1 MRALL
6 EWRVDLTPAQFWPCL
21 SLQLA
26 NLLTMGQSPMKRFTV
41 SLVLFCATSP
51 PTLAEFPQELHKAA
65 PICAP
70 LMESTGLIETGYG
83 SAIEDIESGCR
94 LSAIYAGLGGYQRL
108 RIETL
113 EIIAPDLEAAL
124 INQRQFEE
132 ARISIK
138 CARISPDFGYP
149 LQSYITE
156 MQVRPFDLD
165 LDYRWN
171 AETGDLDI
179 SQLRAEGAVI
189 GTWSLSARLKNV
201 PDLGLART
209 GAVAADFGIETLSLT
224 FAETEL
230 VLGYVLP
237 LVLNTLPYDEDPA
250 PHIEAGIAEFA
261 DAIANAPETNI
272 SPASKTVLTDWISRF
287 PNLDGAAGTL
297 DIGGTDKPLPFEKLF
312 IEDAETFSAFLK
324 AAQISAQSTP

>member
-1 MRALL
+1 
-6 EWRVDLTPAQFWPCL
+6 
-21 SLQLA
+21 
-26 NLLTMGQSPMKRFTV
+26 MKRLSA
-41 SLVLFCATSP
+41 SLAVLSTMSFPA
-51 PTLAEFPQELHKAA
+51 LAEFPSELHKAA

-83 SAIEDIESGCR
+83 STIEDIENGCR
-94 LSAIYAGLGGYQRL
+94 LNAIYAGLGGYQRL

-113 EIIAPDLEAAL
+113 EIIAADLETAL
-124 INQRQFEE
+124 IQQRQFEE

-138 CARISPDFGYP
+138 GARISPDFGYP

-209 GAVAADFGIETLSLT
+209 GAVAADFGIEALSLT
-224 FAETEL
+224 FAEKEL
-230 VLGYVLP
+230 VLGYILP
-237 LVLNTLPYDEDPA
+237 MVLNTLPYDEDPA
-250 PHIEAGIAEFA
+250 PHIEQGIAHFL
-261 DAIANAPETNI
+261 DALANAPEADI
-272 SPASKTVLTDWISRF
+272 SADSKTVLADWIGRF

-297 DIGGTDKPLPFEKLF
+297 DISGKNAPLPLEKLF
-312 IEDAETFSAFLK
+312 IEDAETFSAFLE
-324 AAQISAQSTP
+324 AAQISAQPMP

>member
-1 MRALL
+1 MKRLFSGFALL
-6 EWRVDLTPAQFWPCL
+6 
-21 SLQLA
+21 
-26 NLLTMGQSPMKRFTV
+26 
-41 SLVLFCATSP
+41 CATSLP
-51 PTLAEFPQELHKAA
+51 ALAEFPQELHKAA

-83 SAIEDIESGCR
+83 STIEDIENGCR
-94 LSAIYAGLGGYQRL
+94 LNAIYAGFGGYQRL

-124 INQRQFEE
+124 LQQRQFEE

-138 CARISPDFGYP
+138 GARISPDFGYP

-171 AETGDLDI
+171 ADTGDLDI

-209 GAVAADFGIETLSLT
+209 GAVAADFGIETLSLS
-224 FAETEL
+224 FAEREL

-237 LVLNTLPYDEDPA
+237 MVLNTLPYDEDPA
-250 PHIEAGIAEFA
+250 PHIEAGIAEFT
-261 DAIANAPETNI
+261 DAIANAPEANI
-272 SPASKTVLTDWISRF
+272 GPESKTVLADWIGRF

-297 DIGGTDKPLPFEKLF
+297 DISGKNGPLPFEKLF
-312 IEDAETFSAFLK
+312 IEDAETFSAFLN

>member
-1 MRALL
+1 
-6 EWRVDLTPAQFWPCL
+6 
-21 SLQLA
+21 
-26 NLLTMGQSPMKRFTV
+26 MKRFTTALALLCAA
-41 SLVLFCATSP
+41 SLPA
-51 PTLAEFPQELHKAA
+51 LAEFPQELHKAA

-83 SAIEDIESGCR
+83 STIEDIENGCR
-94 LSAIYAGLGGYQRL
+94 LEAIYAGFGGYQRL

-113 EIIAPDLEAAL
+113 EITAPDLEAAL
-124 INQRQFEE
+124 IQQRQFEA
-132 ARISIK
+132 ARITIK
-138 CARISPDFGYP
+138 GARVSPDFGYP

-165 LDYRWN
+165 LEYRWN

-209 GAVAADFGIETLSLT
+209 GAVAADFGIEALSLT
-224 FAETEL
+224 YAEKEL
-230 VLGYVLP
+230 VLGYILP

-250 PHIEAGIAEFA
+250 PHIEAGIAEFV
-261 DAIANAPETNI
+261 DAIDNAPEANI
-272 SPASKTVLTDWISRF
+272 SADSKTVLADWIGRF

-297 DIGGTDKPLPFEKLF
+297 DISGKNEPLPLEKLF
-312 IEDAETFSAFLK
+312 IEDAEAFSAFLK